1 MAEAKTNALRI
12 LDRESVS
19 HTVHT
24 YDADKALDGVTVAG
38 KIGLPVEK
46 VYKTL
51 VTKGK
56 GGYFVFVVPAGRELD
71 LKKAARAVGE
81 KAVEMI
87 PVKDITKATGYV
99 RGGCS
104 PLAMKKRYPTVIDST
119 AQALDTIVVSAGRI
133 GLQMELSPRDLGRLA
148 SAAFDPVTVEEA

>member
-1 MAEAKTNALRI
+1 MAETKTNALRI
-12 LDRESVS
+12 LDREHVP

-24 YDADKALDGVTVAG
+24 YEADKALDGVTVAG

-56 GGYFVFVVPAGRELD
+56 GGYFVFVVPAAGELD

-87 PVKDITKATGYV
+87 PVKDITNATGYV

-104 PLAMKKRYPTVIDST
+104 PLAMKKRYPTVIDSS
-119 AQALDTIVVSAGRI
+119 AQVLDTMVVSAGRI
-133 GLQMELSPRDLGRLA
+133 GLQMELAPGELGRLA
-148 SAAFDPVTVEEA
+148 AADFAPVTEEEP